1 MRAMRNAT
9 RVVLATGALTA
20 AACGGSDRNEAQ
32 KVHTT
37 DAGTI
42 IVHMTDKAAGL
53 KVEIQDDSLYVQ
65 LTDDAPQA
73 TRDLAGE
80 PLGGACE
87 VDGDGGVQVSRHFP
101 IYWREDPGDW
111 GTALVRPLGGNREGE
126 TVAEHV
132 TSCRIFATKP
142 TGVRDQ
148 AVFNEATDQPVATVK
163 LRK

>member
-1 MRAMRNAT
+1 MRSAMRVALG
-9 RVVLATGALTA
+9 VGALTA
-20 AACGGSDRNEAQ
+20 AGCGGSDGREAQ

-37 DAGTI
+37 NAGTI
-42 IVHMTDKAAGL
+42 IVHMTDKDAGL
-53 KVEIQDDSLYVQ
+53 KVEIQDDNLYVQ
-65 LTDDAPQA
+65 LTDDAPKP

-87 VDGDGGVQVSRHFP
+87 VDGRGGVQVSRHFP

-111 GTALVRPLGGNREGE
+111 GTAVLRPLGDNGEGE

-142 TGVRDQ
+142 TGVGDQ
-148 AVFNEATDQPVATVK
+148 AVFNEATDQPIATVK